1 MPDPTNVIPRPT
13 GTGRSPGLIGPPPG
27 GSREPP
33 ERWAAAPLS
42 GWEDSPAPASW
53 AEIHGSSPT
62 EFPPAAGS
70 PARRDAAPD
79 TLPKPP

>member
-27 GSREPP
+27 GSQEPP
-33 ERWAAAPLS
+33 ERRAAAPSS
-42 GWEDSPAPASW
+42 GREDSPAPAFW
-53 AEIHGSSPT
+53 AENRDNSPT